1 MRAHWES
8 GTRKMNRHYQ
18 SGGGKSDS
26 FILGGMYWPLM
37 GLMYDRPDGETYT
50 NYSSSYLKQ
59 QFYSDDSNNI
69 IVAPLYKL
77 FDTAPTKQSEE
88 TSHLMYGYWD
98 IISPAYTWKLSG
110 GNPTWNTEAPVWR
123 YGMKQGIPYWV
134 YEPGH
139 YNTAYDFMS
148 YYRGT
153 ESDELVNQNG
163 KNRLGLYDEVLTY
176 DFSLYSR
183 NVSQSYKSFE
193 DEYGY
198 DGFKVVIPIYELIA
212 IPNSGNNNKA
222 EKIVFTDNTSLEIQP
237 KIKLKG
243 FDRNPQ
249 RVPFSTPAN
258 FNAFV
263 KPSGTYINYATM
275 ANQTGPNYEY
285 GSHYVAETG
294 VIRTLGRTLF
304 PSDQIFEPLWYNDSP
319 NSYTD
324 DPKKLVAGNHYNP
337 DTGIYTEMIYA
348 IRLDHLEY
356 MINYEIGQSVI
367 PEKIWSR
374 QY

>member
-69 IVAPLYKL
+69 IVAPLYRL

-110 GNPTWNTEAPVWR
+110 GTPTWNTEGPVWR
-123 YGMKQGIPYWV
+123 YGMKQGVPYWV
-134 YEPGH
+134 YEPGN
-139 YNTAYDFMS
+139 YNAAYDFMS

-163 KNRLGLYDEVLTY
+163 KNRLGLYDEAWTSDY
-176 DFSLYSR
+176 SLYSR

-249 RVPFSTPAN
+249 RVPFNTPAN

-294 VIRTLGRTLF
+294 VIRT
-304 PSDQIFEPLWYNDSP
+304 
-319 NSYTD
+319 
-324 DPKKLVAGNHYNP
+324 
-337 DTGIYTEMIYA
+337 
-348 IRLDHLEY
+348 
-356 MINYEIGQSVI
+356 
-367 PEKIWSR
+367 
-374 QY
+374 